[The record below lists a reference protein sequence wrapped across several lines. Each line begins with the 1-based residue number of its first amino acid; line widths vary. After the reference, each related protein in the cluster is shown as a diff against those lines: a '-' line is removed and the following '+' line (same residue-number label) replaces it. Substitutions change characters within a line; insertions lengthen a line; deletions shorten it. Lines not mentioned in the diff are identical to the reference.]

1 MVIFAGLSSNLQM
14 HDWSTNTNEPHLLVK
29 KVPTTQSTACYS
41 DMFLWLLHKKTAEEA
56 SADGFTTVH
65 ALKDEW
71 LDYSMQ
77 VTRAKQP

>member
-1 MVIFAGLSSNLQM
+1 
-14 HDWSTNTNEPHLLVK
+14 
-29 KVPTTQSTACYS
+29 
-41 DMFLWLLHKKTAEEA
+41 MFLWLLHKKTAEEA